1 MNEEELPSL
10 HDNIIL
16 SYEVDLENERIRMRT
31 RSSHAVPKNMD
42 VLFSGVMAHAFDISL
57 HGSIILDLDEWDIEH
72 FIPYNRE
79 LLESGKGS
87 GWPVNYDS
95 YDELQIRLIEEK
107 YKYMVISSSYGLS
120 GWILAKN
127 VEISVQESG
136 ERVDG

>member
-1 MNEEELPSL
+1 MPSL

-16 SYEVDLENERIRMRT
+16 SYEVDLENKKIRMRT
-31 RSSHAVPKNMD
+31 RSSHTVPKNMD
-42 VLFSGVMAHAFDISL
+42 VLFSGVMAHAFDTPL

-79 LLESGKGS
+79 LLEPGKGY
-87 GWPVNYDS
+87 GWPVSYDS

-120 GWILAKN
+120 GWVLAKN
-127 VEISVQESG
+127 VEITVQETG
-136 ERVDG
+136 

>member
-1 MNEEELPSL
+1 MPSL

-16 SYEVDLENERIRMRT
+16 SYEVDLENKRIRMRS
-31 RSSHAVPKNMD
+31 RSSHAVSKNMD
-42 VLFSGVMAHAFDISL
+42 VLFSGVMAHTFDTPL

-79 LLESGKGS
+79 LLESGMGQ
-87 GWPVNYDS
+87 GWPVSYDS

-120 GWILAKN
+120 GWVLAKN
-127 VEISVQESG
+127 VEISVQEMG
-136 ERVDG
+136 

>member
-1 MNEEELPSL
+1 MPSL

-16 SYEVDLENERIRMRT
+16 SYEVDLENERIRMCT
-31 RSSHAVPKNMD
+31 RSSHDVPKNMD
-42 VLFSGVMAHAFDISL
+42 VLFSGVMAHAFDTPL

-79 LLESGKGS
+79 LLESGMGQ
-87 GWPVNYDS
+87 GWPVSYDS

-120 GWILAKN
+120 GWVLAKN
-127 VEISVQESG
+127 VETSVQETG
-136 ERVDG
+136 GTG